1 MKSTQKRYINNE
13 LARSIGNNIQTAR
26 LDADGKSRGN
36 LTQKELAEMANQQD
50 KELRLNT
57 RRIGDIERGYRI
69 VNLRELVAISAALGK
84 SVHEMIT
91 GDRPEFYQLTKKY
104 GLTQKAAQTLED
116 LYKDKKYAINAIK
129 VLLEDKDMT
138 EVLAEALLLYAETT
152 MLAISPLTEK
162 TVDNF
167 IYVDSQMGDEMMKQ
181 VAMHKLMQLL
191 DFFRKKWDKR
201 YYSSADLKYKRLER
215 KRKQKSADAE
225 TMERLLRKLK
235 ERVQKDSCNSDQ
247 NTRTILDMAKEC
259 DTLLSE
265 IENKL
270 LDDARKEKE
279 TFRIKL
285 LRKIMNPTGINSGH

>member
-1 MKSTQKRYINNE
+1 MQKEVVLMKSTQKRYINNE

-50 KELRLNT
+50 KELRLST

-181 VAMHKLMQLL
+181 VAMHKLIQLL
-191 DFFRKKWDKR
+191 DFFRKKWDKK
-201 YYSSADLKYKRLER
+201 YYSSADLKYKRLVR
-215 KRKQKSADAE
+215 KLKQKSADDE
-225 TMERLLRKLK
+225 TTERLLRKLK
-235 ERVQKDSCNSDQ
+235 DRAQKDSCNSGQ
-247 NTRTILDMAKEC
+247 NVQSILDRVKKC

-270 LDDARKEKE
+270 LDEEHKERE
-279 TFRIKL
+279 AFQLKL
-285 LRKIMNPTGINSGH
+285 LREVMNM